1 MWVKL
6 IFVIVL
12 IGYCSCK
19 NRTYEEVH
27 LELTSPLPT
36 ADEKGKVM
44 IQHSVDTFH
53 LYGKNEMRLGKT
65 PHYFLSADNV
75 LDFLQPDT
83 KNRKWKWYFY
93 LEGQNTGLVK
103 EASSTEAKRVSRKE
117 IEQGIGIAQF
127 QDTFILDEVQL
138 IRSQIDGKRH
148 RETYVYKNKVDESY
162 ADTVFVDFDQHTPS
176 ILFSFGATAEKERGR
191 RIIGIT
197 YKYASLFSEEIKVQ
211 IPERTIKV
219 RLLENPVD
227 DDKEVLEYFELLRK
241 LM

>member
-65 PHYFLSADNV
+65 PHYFYQQIM
-75 LDFLQPDT
+75 FLI
-83 KNRKWKWYFY
+83 FY
-93 LEGQNTGLVK
+93 NLIQKTG
-103 EASSTEAKRVSRKE
+103 SGSGT
-117 IEQGIGIAQF
+117 
-127 QDTFILDEVQL
+127 
-138 IRSQIDGKRH
+138 
-148 RETYVYKNKVDESY
+148 
-162 ADTVFVDFDQHTPS
+162 S
-176 ILFSFGATAEKERGR
+176 I
-191 RIIGIT
+191 
-197 YKYASLFSEEIKVQ
+197 
-211 IPERTIKV
+211 
-219 RLLENPVD
+219 
-227 DDKEVLEYFELLRK
+227 
-241 LM
+241 